1 MKRVS
6 SGYASVPI
14 YVDWSHVIDLTKCPH
29 ILVGGSTGSGKSY
42 LMKSMLCDVL
52 ESDECRVLVVDPK
65 SVDYRFLLSGMRSW
79 EGRRSE
85 DEDERIKYL
94 WSMRGMR
101 LLVRDDIDSMEVS
114 RVLKSLCDEMDT
126 RYRFMMRKGYV
137 DWKEYL
143 EEPKRKYGD
152 ERLESRGLSEE
163 SREGDDIG
171 KWKLKE
177 EYNSIWGDKR
187 IVLFIDELADL
198 MYWDRSKTCE
208 VLLGYERDGRDG
220 RDGREGRGLSEGREG
235 RGLSEGRDGVDSNR
249 DRGYE
254 EIDERMKK
262 IEFRMDDR
270 EWRLLKGSV
279 EKYLMRL
286 SMLGRASRYPFSFG
300 YSET

>member
-6 SGYASVPI
+6 SGYESVPI
-14 YVDWSHVIDLTKCPH
+14 YADWSHVIDLTKCPH

-79 EGRRSE
+79 EGRRSR
-85 DEDERIKYL
+85 DDDERIKYL

-152 ERLESRGLSEE
+152 NERLSEGE
-163 SREGDDIG
+163 IG
-171 KWKLKE
+171 KWTLKE

-208 VLLGYERDGRDG
+208 VLLGYER
-220 RDGREGRGLSEGREG
+220 EGRE
-235 RGLSEGRDGVDSNR
+235 GVDSNR

>member
-6 SGYASVPI
+6 SGYECVPI
-14 YVDWSHVIDLTKCPH
+14 YADWSHVIDLTKCPH

-65 SVDYRFLLSGMRSW
+65 NVDYRFLLSGMRSW
-79 EGRRSE
+79 EGRRSK

-143 EEPKRKYGD
+143 EEPK
-152 ERLESRGLSEE
+152 ERL
-163 SREGDDIG
+163 EGDDIG

-208 VLLGYERDGRDG
+208 VLLGYEREGRDGMSEGRDSRDGVDSNLGWNGMSEGRDG
-220 RDGREGRGLSEGREG
+220 RDGMSE
-235 RGLSEGRDGVDSNR
+235 SE
-249 DRGYE
+249 E
-254 EIDERMKK
+254 ERMKK

-270 EWRLLKGSV
+270 V
-279 EKYLMRL
+279 EVIKR
-286 SMLGRASRYPFSFG
+286 
-300 YSET
+300 